1 MSSTNLTTKINMEKL
16 KLSRDDKWIA
26 GVCGGIARKFGID
39 SDVLRI
45 ITVILFLC
53 PYVPVGLIYII
64 MWIIMPSND

>member
-1 MSSTNLTTKINMEKL
+1 MEKL

-53 PYVPVGLIYII
+53 PYIPVGLIYII
-64 MWIIMPSND
+64 LWIIMPSND

>member
-1 MSSTNLTTKINMEKL
+1 MEKL

-26 GVCGGIARKFGID
+26 GVCSGIARKFGID

-53 PYVPVGLIYII
+53 PYIPVGLIYII
-64 MWIIMPSND
+64 LWIIMPSND

>member
-1 MSSTNLTTKINMEKL
+1 MRYMGKMR
-16 KLSRDDKWIA
+16 LSDDDKWIA

-64 MWIIMPSND
+64 LWIIMPSNN

>member
-1 MSSTNLTTKINMEKL
+1 MEKL
-16 KLSRDDKWIA
+16 KLSRYDKWIA
-26 GVCGGIARKFGID
+26 GVCGGLARKFGID

-64 MWIIMPSND
+64 LWIIMPSND

>member
-1 MSSTNLTTKINMEKL
+1 MRYMGKMR
-16 KLSRDDKWIA
+16 LSDDDKWIA

-64 MWIIMPSND
+64 LWIIMPSND

>member
-1 MSSTNLTTKINMEKL
+1 MEKL

-26 GVCGGIARKFGID
+26 GVCGGIARKFSID

-53 PYVPVGLIYII
+53 PYVPVVLIYII
-64 MWIIMPSND
+64 LWIIMPSND

>member
-16 KLSRDDKWIA
+16 KLNKDDKWIA
-26 GVCGGIARKFGID
+26 GVCGGLARKFGID

-64 MWIIMPSND
+64 LWIIMPSND

>member
-1 MSSTNLTTKINMEKL
+1 MEKL

>member
-1 MSSTNLTTKINMEKL
+1 MEKL

-26 GVCGGIARKFGID
+26 GVCGGLARKFGID

-64 MWIIMPSND
+64 LWIIMPSND

>member
-1 MSSTNLTTKINMEKL
+1 MEKL
-16 KLSRDDKWIA
+16 KLNEDDKWIA

-53 PYVPVGLIYII
+53 PYVPVVLIYII
-64 MWIIMPSND
+64 FWIIMPSND

>member
-1 MSSTNLTTKINMEKL
+1 MEKL

-53 PYVPVGLIYII
+53 PYVPVVLIYII
-64 MWIIMPSND
+64 LWIIMPSNN

>member
-1 MSSTNLTTKINMEKL
+1 MEKL

-26 GVCGGIARKFGID
+26 GVCGGLARKFGID

-53 PYVPVGLIYII
+53 PYVPVVLIYII
-64 MWIIMPSND
+64 LWIIIPSNN

>member
-1 MSSTNLTTKINMEKL
+1 MEKL
-16 KLSRDDKWIA
+16 KLSEDDKWIA

-64 MWIIMPSND
+64 LWIIMPSND

>member
-1 MSSTNLTTKINMEKL
+1 MEKL

-64 MWIIMPSND
+64 LWIIMPSND

>member
-1 MSSTNLTTKINMEKL
+1 MEKL
-16 KLSRDDKWIA
+16 KLNRDDKWIV

-64 MWIIMPSND
+64 LWIIMPSND

>member
-1 MSSTNLTTKINMEKL
+1 MEKL

-64 MWIIMPSND
+64 LWIIMPSNN

>member
-1 MSSTNLTTKINMEKL
+1 MNSINLIIKINMEKL

-64 MWIIMPSND
+64 LWIIMPSNN

>member
-1 MSSTNLTTKINMEKL
+1 MRYMGKMR
-16 KLSRDDKWIA
+16 LSDDDKWIA
-26 GVCGGIARKFGID
+26 GVCGGIAKKFGID

-64 MWIIMPSND
+64 LWIIMPSND

>member
-1 MSSTNLTTKINMEKL
+1 MEKL

-26 GVCGGIARKFGID
+26 GVFGGIAKKFGID

-64 MWIIMPSND
+64 LWIIMPSND

>member
-1 MSSTNLTTKINMEKL
+1 MEKL

-45 ITVILFLC
+45 ITVIQFLC
-53 PYVPVGLIYII
+53 PYVPVVLIYII
-64 MWIIMPSND
+64 LWIIMPSND

>member
-1 MSSTNLTTKINMEKL
+1 MEKL
-16 KLSRDDKWIA
+16 KLSKDDKWIA

-64 MWIIMPSND
+64 LWIIMPSND

>member
-1 MSSTNLTTKINMEKL
+1 MEKL
-16 KLSRDDKWIA
+16 KLSRNDKWIA

-64 MWIIMPSND
+64 LWIIMPSND

>member
-1 MSSTNLTTKINMEKL
+1 MEKL

-53 PYVPVGLIYII
+53 PYCSVGLIYII
-64 MWIIMPSND
+64 LWIIMPSND

>member
-1 MSSTNLTTKINMEKL
+1 MEKL
-16 KLSRDDKWIA
+16 KLSCDDKWIA

-45 ITVILFLC
+45 IIVILFLC

-64 MWIIMPSND
+64 LWIIMPSND

>member
-1 MSSTNLTTKINMEKL
+1 MEKL

-45 ITVILFLC
+45 IKVILFLC
-53 PYVPVGLIYII
+53 PYVPVVLIYII
-64 MWIIMPSND
+64 LWIIMPSND

>member
-1 MSSTNLTTKINMEKL
+1 MNSINLIIKINMEKL

-26 GVCGGIARKFGID
+26 GVCGGIAGKFGID

-64 MWIIMPSND
+64 LWIIMPSNN

>member
-1 MSSTNLTTKINMEKL
+1 MRYMGKMR
-16 KLSRDDKWIA
+16 LSEDDKWIA

-64 MWIIMPSND
+64 LWIIMPSND

>member
-1 MSSTNLTTKINMEKL
+1 MRYMGKMR
-16 KLSRDDKWIA
+16 LSEDDKWIA

-53 PYVPVGLIYII
+53 PYCPVGLIYII
-64 MWIIMPSND
+64 LWIIMPSNN